1 MHRFI
6 RGILERLAII
16 MTEYV
21 LGVDIGSGSVKLT
34 LLSREGVIAATAG
47 CEYPTYYPQVGW
59 CEQDPE
65 DWCRAFKTAF
75 SDILAQAGARAEQ
88 IKALSF
94 DAATHTAVLLDE
106 TKTPIRRAILWTD
119 QRSKAEVQELKDTCL
134 PTIMDQV
141 MNAPTTVWTLPQ
153 FMWLRKHEPEVWGR
167 IRYILFAKDYLRF
180 RMTGTM
186 ETDTI
191 DAAGSMFY
199 DARRECWSEELC
211 ALGGID
217 KAWLPKL
224 CKPTDI
230 VGVMTGD
237 RAKEFGLAE
246 GTQVLVGTTDTVME
260 VFAAG
265 NVEPGHATV
274 KLATAGRICIVTDK
288 ALDSKFIFN
297 YRHVVPGLWYPGTAT
312 ASCAASYR
320 WYRDAIGREPFAQL
334 NEPAESIAPGS
345 DGLMFHPYLNGELT
359 PYNDPDLKGSYTG
372 ISSIHTTAHFTRATL
387 EGVAMSL
394 KDCLNTLNDLGV
406 EMKRVRIIGGGAKG
420 MLWRQIVSDVL
431 GLELQKVKVD
441 DSSFGTAML
450 TAVGIGWF
458 DSFAQ
463 AAETCVQIDSVSKP
477 IPENQ
482 AVYETLFTRYKAIHD
497 ALAPIYQ
504 GGTR

>member
-1 MHRFI
+1 MQ
-6 RGILERLAII
+6 
-16 MTEYV
+16 EYV

-34 LLSREGVIAATAG
+34 LLSREGKITATAG
-47 CEYPTYYPQVGW
+47 CEYPTYYPQLGW

-65 DWCRAFKTAF
+65 DWCRAFRTAF
-75 SDILAQAGARAEQ
+75 AQILQETGAKAEQ

-106 TKTPIRRAILWTD
+106 KKKLLRPAILWTD
-119 QRSKAEVQELKDTCL
+119 QRSKAEVQELKDNHL
-134 PTIMDQV
+134 PLIMEQAL
-141 MNAPTTVWTLPQ
+141 NAPTTVWTLPQ
-153 FMWLRKHEPEVWGR
+153 FMWLRKHEPALWSR

-180 RMTGTM
+180 RMTGSI

-199 DARRECWSEELC
+199 DVKRECWSKELC
-211 ALGGID
+211 AIGGIEE
-217 KAWLPKL
+217 AWLPEL
-224 CKPTDI
+224 RKPTDQAGI
-230 VGVMTGD
+230 IS
-237 RAKEFGLAE
+237 AAAAEEFGLAE
-246 GTQVLVGTTDTVME
+246 GTMVLVGTTDTVME

-274 KLATAGRICIVTDK
+274 KLATAGRICIVTDQP
-288 ALDSKFIFN
+288 LDSGFIFN

-334 NEPAESIAPGS
+334 NIPAEKIAPGS

-372 ISSIHTTAHFTRATL
+372 IGSIHTTAHFTRATL

-394 KDCLNTLNDLGV
+394 KDCLNTLHELGV

-420 MLWRQIVSDVL
+420 MLWRQIVADVL
-431 GLELQKVKVD
+431 GLEMQKVKVD
-441 DSSFGTAML
+441 DSSFGTAMM

-463 AAETCVQIDSVSKP
+463 AAETCVEIDSVSTP
-477 IPENQ
+477 DPDNQ
-482 AVYETLFTRYKAIHD
+482 AIYEKLFVKYKAVHD
-497 ALAPIYQ
+497 ALAPIYK
-504 GGTR
+504 R

>member
-1 MHRFI
+1 MDQ
-6 RGILERLAII
+6 
-16 MTEYV
+16 YV

-47 CEYPTYYPQVGW
+47 CEYPTHYPHVGW
-59 CEQDPE
+59 CEQNPE
-65 DWCRAFKTAF
+65 DWCTAFKSALA
-75 SDILAQAGARAEQ
+75 DILKEAQAKPEQ
-88 IKALSF
+88 IQALSF

-106 TKTPIRRAILWTD
+106 NKQVLRPAILWTD

-134 PTIMDQV
+134 DTILDQV
-141 MNAPTTVWTLPQ
+141 LNAPTTVWTLPQ
-153 FMWLRKHEPEVWGR
+153 LMWLRRHEPETWGK
-167 IRYILFAKDYLRF
+167 IRHILFAKDYLRY

-199 DARRECWSEELC
+199 DARRQCWSEELC
-211 ALGGID
+211 KLGGIQ
-217 KAWLPKL
+217 KEWLPRL
-224 CKPTDI
+224 CSPTDQAGT
-230 VGVMTGD
+230 VTGD
-237 RAKEFGLAE
+237 RAAEFGLAE
-246 GTQVLVGTTDTVME
+246 GTRALVGTTDTVME

-274 KLATAGRICIVTDK
+274 KLATAGRICVVTDRP
-288 ALDSKFIFN
+288 LDSEFIFN

-320 WYRDAIGREPFAQL
+320 WYRDAIGREPFSQL
-334 NEPAESIAPGS
+334 NVPAEKIAPGS

-394 KDCLNTLNDLGV
+394 KDCLNTLAGLGV
-406 EMKRVRIIGGGAKG
+406 TMKRVRIIGGGAKG
-420 MLWRQIVSDVL
+420 MLWRQIVADVL
-431 GLELQKVKVD
+431 GMRLEKVKVD
-441 DSSFGTAML
+441 DSSFGTAMM

-463 AAETCVQIDSVSKP
+463 AAETCVQIDSVSVP
-477 IPENQ
+477 NPENTALYQ
-482 AVYETLFTRYKAIHD
+482 TLFGKYKAIHD
-497 ALAPIYQ
+497 ALAPIYR
-504 GGTR
+504 GEL

>member
-1 MHRFI
+1 
-6 RGILERLAII
+6 
-16 MTEYV
+16 MTDYV
-21 LGVDIGSGSVKLT
+21 LGVDVGSGSVKLT
-34 LLSREGVIAATAG
+34 LLSSEGRIAATAG
-47 CEYPTYYPQVGW
+47 CEYPTYYPQIGW

-75 SDILAQAGARAEQ
+75 ADILRQTGIEAKR

-106 TKTPIRRAILWTD
+106 RRQVLRRAILWTD
-119 QRSKAEVQELKDTCL
+119 QRSKAEVQELKETCL
-134 PTIMDQV
+134 DTILAQA

-153 FMWLRKHEPEVWGR
+153 LMWLRKHEPEVWGK
-167 IRYILFAKDYLRF
+167 IRYLLFAKDYLRY
-180 RMTGTM
+180 RMTGAM

-211 ALGGID
+211 ALGEIRTQ
-217 KAWLPKL
+217 WLPRL
-224 CKPTDI
+224 RGPAD
-230 VGVMTGD
+230 VAGRMTGE
-237 RAKEFGLAE
+237 RAREFGLAE
-246 GTQVLVGTTDTVME
+246 GTVVLVGTTDTVME

-274 KLATAGRICIVTDK
+274 KLATAGRICIVTDHP
-288 ALDSKFIFN
+288 LDSKFIFN

-320 WYRDAIGREPFAQL
+320 WYRDTIGREPYDDL
-334 NEPAESIAPGS
+334 NVPAEKIAPGS
-345 DGLMFHPYLNGELT
+345 AGLMFHPYLNGELT

-387 EGVAMSL
+387 EGIAMSL
-394 KDCLNTLNDLGV
+394 KDCLNTLNGLGV

-420 MLWRQIVSDVL
+420 KLWRQIVSDVL

-441 DSSFGTAML
+441 DSSFGTAMM
-450 TAVGIGWF
+450 TAVGVGWF
-458 DSFAQ
+458 DSYAQ
-463 AAETCVQIDSVSKP
+463 AAEACVQIDSVSRP
-477 IPENQ
+477 DPENQ
-482 AVYETLFTRYKAIHD
+482 KLYEELFATYKAVHD
-497 ALAPIYQ
+497 ALAPIY
-504 GGTR
+504 RR